1 MQGKGADLMDRKN
14 FQYEGEYISF
24 EDSASGKQFAEL
36 QKLRQDFD
44 NYVAQQEAQRKA
56 DEERQWAERK
66 RNTLVSLA
74 AGSFTGVAS
83 GIFLYYWPNI
93 IVWISSLVQ

>member
-1 MQGKGADLMDRKN
+1 MDRKN
-14 FQYEGEYISF
+14 FQYEVEYISF

-44 NYVAQQEAQRKA
+44 NYVTQQEAQRKA

-74 AGSFTGVAS
+74 AIA
-83 GIFLYYWPNI
+83 LANRRK
-93 IVWISSLVQ
+93 

>member
-1 MQGKGADLMDRKN
+1 MDRKN
-14 FQYEGEYISF
+14 FQYEVEYISF

-74 AGSFTGVAS
+74 AIA
-83 GIFLYYWPNI
+83 LANRRK
-93 IVWISSLVQ
+93 

>member
-1 MQGKGADLMDRKN
+1 MNRQN
-14 FQYEGEYISF
+14 FQFEVEHISF
-24 EDSASGKQFAEL
+24 EDSAAGKQFAEL

-56 DEERQWAERK
+56 DEERQRTERK

-74 AGSFTGVAS
+74 AGSFTGIAS
-83 GIFLYYWPNI
+83 GIFLYYRPNI
-93 IVWISSLVQ
+93 VAWVSSLVQ